1 MINLLCLSVNCNFLP
16 RLLFKT
22 IVYFL
27 CNYSSVTAMYLWQ
40 VRVMSLQYSR
50 GLLRVVIAQ
59 LCRQLG
65 WNAIHSSPLELLT
78 NILERY
84 ILQLGSQAHRF
95 SELCMCLHHLHCDD
109 DSKIKSNLSLL
120 HGIAARR
127 LEYYCDSTGNTQGF
141 VSSTL
146 WWQNEVQVTL
156 AQLS

>member
-1 MINLLCLSVNCNFLP
+1 MAGQSDVTTVLTRFAAG
-16 RLLFKT
+16 RH
-22 IVYFL
+22 
-27 CNYSSVTAMYLWQ
+27 SSV
-40 VRVMSLQYSR
+40 MSST
-50 GLLRVVIAQ
+50 G
-59 LCRQLG
+59 
-65 WNAIHSSPLELLT
+65 
-78 NILERY
+78 LERNSFITAGAAHQHPGALHTTAGIPSPQ
-84 ILQLGSQAHRF
+84 ILRTVYV
-95 SELCMCLHHLHCDD
+95 CYLHHLHCDD